1 MKWGLAITSRPQR
14 QLRRMSVGERRQI
27 NRAFGE
33 MCDDPF
39 AGDVKFLK
47 GLGGAIRKRVGDWRI
62 LFELNIENRLVVVT
76 AIKRRGSH
84 TY

>member
-1 MKWGLAITSRPQR
+1 
-14 QLRRMSVGERRQI
+14 MSSQERKDI
-27 NRAFGE
+27 DWAFSE

-39 AGDVKFLK
+39 FGDVKFLK
-47 GLGGAIRKRVGDWRI
+47 GLGGALRKRVGDWRI
-62 LFELNIENRLVVVT
+62 LFELNLDNKLIFVT